1 MAKARINGIDIHYE
15 VHGEGE
21 PLLLIQGLGH
31 SSKFWF
37 FQVPEFSKRFQAI
50 VYDNRGIGDSDKP
63 DEPYSIAGEAEDAVG
78 LLDHLKIDRAHVLG
92 VSRGGY
98 IAQELAISHPER
110 VKKLILIGTHYGG
123 PEYLEATKELW
134 TEILDVA
141 GLSLEEV
148 YRKGVKYLTTPA
160 FFARE
165 TKMVERL
172 VEIRMANPQPA
183 YAFQRQFAGAAA
195 FDAKERV
202 KGIAVPTLVIAGEE
216 DRVVP
221 NWLSEKLARQ
231 ISNARFEIIEGV
243 AHLSF
248 IEQPDVVNRMVVE
261 FLEE

>member
-1 MAKARINGIDIHYE
+1 MPKARINGIDIYYE

-37 FQVPEFSKRFQAI
+37 FQIPEFSKRFQAI

-78 LLDHLKIDRAHVLG
+78 LLSHLKIDRAHVLG

-110 VKKLILIGTHYGG
+110 VEKLILIGTHYGS

-134 TEILDVA
+134 TELLDVA

-148 YRKGVKYLTTPA
+148 YRKGVKYLTTPS

-165 TKMVERL
+165 AKMVERL
-172 VEIRMANPQPA
+172 VGIRMANPQPA
-183 YAFQRQFAGAAA
+183 YAFQHQFTGAAA
-195 FDAKERV
+195 FDARERV
-202 KGIAVPTLVIAGEE
+202 KKIVAPTLVIAGEE

-221 NWLSEKLARQ
+221 NWLSERLAQQ
-231 ISNARFEIIEGV
+231 IPNARFEVLEGV

-248 IEQPDVVNRMVVE
+248 IEQPVIVNQAVIE

>member
-1 MAKARINGIDIHYE
+1 MPKARINGIDIHYE
-15 VHGEGE
+15 VHGKGE

-37 FQVPEFSKRFQAI
+37 FQIPEFSKHFETI
-50 VYDNRGIGDSDKP
+50 VYDNRGIGESDKP
-63 DEPYSIAGEAEDAVG
+63 DEPYSIAGDAADALG

-110 VKKLILIGTHYGG
+110 VEKLVLIGTHYGG

-134 TEILDVA
+134 TELLDVA

-148 YRKGVKYLTTPA
+148 YRKGVKYLTAPA
-160 FFARE
+160 FYARE

-172 VEIRMANPQPA
+172 VGIRMTNSQPA

-202 KGIAVPTLVIAGEE
+202 KRIAAPTLVVAGEE

-221 NWLSEKLARQ
+221 NWLSKKLAQQ
-231 ISNARFEIIEGV
+231 IPNARFEVIEGV

-248 IEQPDVVNRMVVE
+248 IEQPEVVNRTVIE

>member
-37 FQVPEFSKRFQAI
+37 FQIPEFSKRFQTI

-63 DEPYSIAGEAEDAVG
+63 DEPYSIAGEAVDAMG

-98 IAQELAISHPER
+98 IAQELAISHPE
-110 VKKLILIGTHYGG
+110 
-123 PEYLEATKELW
+123 
-134 TEILDVA
+134 
-141 GLSLEEV
+141 
-148 YRKGVKYLTTPA
+148 VKYLTTPA